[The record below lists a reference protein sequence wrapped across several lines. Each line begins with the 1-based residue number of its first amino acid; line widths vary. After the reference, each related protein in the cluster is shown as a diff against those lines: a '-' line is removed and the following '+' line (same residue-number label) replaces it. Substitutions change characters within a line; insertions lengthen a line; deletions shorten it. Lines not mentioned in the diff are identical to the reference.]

1 MAIMKTSQTGIDL
14 IQSYEGCILTAYDDY
29 DDRVLR
35 TGEACRGTLTIGY
48 GHTSAAGDPQVTIGM
63 TISKDAATQ
72 ILADDLAPV
81 EQEVSDRVKV
91 DLNQNQFDALVSFQ
105 FNTGWLGHASCSL
118 LKHLN
123 AGNYAEAAQNFMLY
137 DEASGRVLTGLKRR
151 RQAEKNLFETPA

>member
-1 MAIMKTSQTGIDL
+1 MKTSQTGIDL
-14 IQSYEGCILTAYDDY
+14 IQSFEGCFLQAYDDY
-29 DDRVLR
+29 DDKILQP
-35 TGEACRGTLTIGY
+35 GQACRGTITIGY
-48 GHTSAAGDPQVTIGM
+48 GHTDAAGPPAVTVGM

-81 EQEVSDRVKV
+81 EKEVSDRVKV

-118 LKHLN
+118 LRHLN
-123 AGNYAEAAQNFMLY
+123 EGNYTAAAQNFMLY